1 MEDVI
6 HALALPI
13 VIVAD
18 AGLGTINHTVLTI
31 AYARSKGLDPRGM
44 ILNRYE
50 ASPFTRDNRAMIE
63 ELTGVRVIGTIAP
76 NANEIEAELDGLLA
90 AFAPVAG

>member
-1 MEDVI
+1 
-6 HALALPI
+6 
-13 VIVAD
+13 
-18 AGLGTINHTVLTI
+18 
-31 AYARSKGLDPRGM
+31 M

-90 AFAPVAG
+90 AFAPVVG